1 MRTDMTPE
9 NQDERILA
17 HTYLRV
23 PLEIDIYDIEAGYE
37 KKTPIFK
44 TLNPLHV
51 APGLIRSFWGR
62 VAENPEEVILCTVIV
77 WWTRKALSDFETS
90 PGYASF
96 IAGLSASGYARS
108 TVYVDSGKHQIEAML
123 EERVSITI
131 VYFPKPV
138 TDEQKARFNNMY
150 GLVYGYG
157 VSRALLHTRANR
169 AVPCKGWVDGVH
181 EKDGKLYE
189 MGVIWHFWSEEE
201 LEKTFRSKEKVV
213 PTMPHRAEE
222 RAEIL
227 DKKLTVAG
235 KFERDLK
242 VAGAEWWEEVH
253 CEFTFLPD
261 TVLE

>member
-1 MRTDMTPE
+1 MIHITPE
-9 NQDERILA
+9 NQDEPILA
-17 HTYLRV
+17 HTCFKA

-62 VAENPEEVILCTVIV
+62 VAENPEKVILCTI
-77 WWTRKALSDFETS
+77 WWTRKALSDFESS

-96 IAGLSASGYARS
+96 IAGLSASGTATS
-108 TVYVDSGKHQIEAML
+108 TIYIVAGDRQIEAIL
-123 EERVSITI
+123 EERVSITT
-131 VYFPKPV
+131 VYFPRPV
-138 TDEQKARFNNMY
+138 TDEQKAQFNDIN

-157 VSRALLHTRANR
+157 VSRSLLHTRATR
-169 AVPCKGWVDGVH
+169 AAPCKGWVDGIY
-181 EKDGKLYE
+181 EKDGKQYE
-189 MGVIWHFWSEEE
+189 MGVIWHFWSKEE
-201 LEKTFRSKEKVV
+201 LEITFRREEKVV
-213 PTMPHRAEE
+213 ANMPHRKDE
-222 RAEIL
+222 RVEIL

-242 VAGAEWWEEVH
+242 FAGTEWWEEVR